1 MEAASYSIGANAS
14 ITGPVKIGDYWA
26 CSGGF
31 STEDFGDPIPD
42 NVQRSQVETVKSVFA
57 RCRPTRTVQP
67 DECLTIGWLK
77 HDVERLSRRGYI
89 SRGAVLVAASEMG
102 INILPIFGEDGPADE
117 GFAPVTAY
125 ICINRR
131 DVDRLLREVRA

>member
-1 MEAASYSIGANAS
+1 METAVYDTSREVST
-14 ITGPVKIGDYWA
+14 TGPVKVGDYWA
-26 CSGGF
+26 CSAGF
-31 STEDFGDPIPD
+31 STEDFGDPVPD
-42 NVQRSQVETVKSVFA
+42 DVQRSQVEMVKSIFA

-67 DECLTIGWLK
+67 DEYLTIGWLK
-77 HDVERLSRRGYI
+77 HDVERLTRHGYI

-102 INILPIFGEDGPADE
+102 INIIPVFGEDGPADE

>member
-1 MEAASYSIGANAS
+1 METTTYSSGAELS
-14 ITGPVKIGDYWA
+14 TTGPVKIGDYWA
-26 CSGGF
+26 CSAGF
-31 STEDFGDPIPD
+31 STEDFGDPVPD
-42 NVQRSQVETVKSVFA
+42 NVERRQVETVKSVFA

-77 HDVERLSRRGYI
+77 HDVERLTRCGYI

-102 INILPIFGEDGPADE
+102 INIIPVFGEGGPANE
-117 GFAPVTAY
+117 GFAPVSAY
-125 ICINRR
+125 IGINRR

>member
-1 MEAASYSIGANAS
+1 METRVYSKAAHPST
-14 ITGPVKIGDYWA
+14 TGPVKISDYWA
-26 CSGGF
+26 CSSGF
-31 STEDFGDPIPD
+31 STEDFGDPVPD
-42 NVQRSQVETVKSVFA
+42 NVERSQVETVKSVFA

-67 DECLTIGWLK
+67 DEYLTVGWLK
-77 HDVERLSRRGYI
+77 HDVERLMRCGYI

-102 INILPIFGEDGPADE
+102 INIIPVFGEDGPADE

-125 ICINRR
+125 IGINRR